1 MPEVFKARLDWA
13 LNNVVISG
21 CPCPWQD
28 AWNEMIFKISS
39 NPNHSVILWNLSTR
53 VDSSPKK
60 PYGDRNFPAHELL
73 MLTWGSQQTST
84 MLLQHTNR
92 PQCWAAEGSP
102 SRASEARQ
110 KQLCQAPRHTAG
122 MKWWHHTANVGN
134 AAEMMAELHFV
145 HTKKI
150 LWSDKK
156 HKQDTAQ
163 WQQDVLENISAPPL
177 VATSL
182 QVSVIAPT
190 PVSLCLSKRRQK

>member
-21 CPCPWQD
+21 CPRPWQD

-60 PYGDRNFPAHELL
+60 PCADRNFPAHELL
-73 MLTWGSQQTST
+73 MLRWGSQQTST

-92 PQCWAAEGSP
+92 PQCWAAEGSL

-110 KQLCQAPRHTAG
+110 KQLGKKSGTQAHSR
-122 MKWWHHTANVGN
+122 NEV
-134 AAEMMAELHFV
+134 
-145 HTKKI
+145 
-150 LWSDKK
+150 
-156 HKQDTAQ
+156 
-163 WQQDVLENISAPPL
+163 
-177 VATSL
+177 VASY
-182 QVSVIAPT
+182 
-190 PVSLCLSKRRQK
+190 CKRRKCCRNDGWTPFCTHQKNTLEW